1 MSLLRSHAVLMF
13 LYAVATALFFSLLW
27 KQGRRDR
34 VRFFLIV
41 FCSLFFGGIAIAWI
55 MYPFPVK

>member
-1 MSLLRSHAVLMF
+1 MSLLQSHAVLMF
-13 LYAVATALFFSLLW
+13 LYAIATALFFSLLW
-27 KQGRRDR
+27 KQGRRER

-55 MYPFPVK
+55 MYPFPLK

>member
-27 KQGRRDR
+27 KHGRRDR

-41 FCSLFFGGIAIAWI
+41 FCSLFFGGIVIAWI
-55 MYPFPVK
+55 MYPFPVR